1 MNRQSLDRSAAC
13 DVAGL
18 TAKGRMSSQTM
29 ERWQDKSRDVRTS
42 GGGKKGNKSRVL
54 SRCIHAADELRF
66 SASRCPTF
74 GNSTSRGL
82 SGR

>member
-29 ERWQDKSRDVRTS
+29 ERWQDKSREVRTWA
-42 GGGKKGNKSRVL
+42 GAGKSNGSNGVG
-54 SRCIHAADELRF
+54 RCAHAADRLGF
-66 SASRCPTF
+66 SASRCPSF
-74 GNSTSRGL
+74 GNSTSREI
-82 SGR
+82 SYR